1 MGNSA
6 LDLTALGLGAGI
18 ALLVTGALGWA
29 LRGGDTRRGWLVAAG
44 LLVGLTAIGAFDLLR
59 HSPRETPFGI
69 VGVGALLVVLGTLG
83 FIRATRSVRPWI
95 RWPLAF
101 LLAFLLVFGGLLLGA
116 TVARW
121 LPV

>member
-6 LDLTALGLGAGI
+6 LDLTALVVGAII
-18 ALLVTGALGWA
+18 ALVVTGALGWA
-29 LRGGDTRRGWLVAAG
+29 LRREHTRRGWLVAAG
-44 LLVGLTAIGAFDLLR
+44 LFAGLTAIGALDLLR

-83 FIRATRSVRPWI
+83 FLRATRSVRPWI

-101 LLAFLLVFGGLLLGA
+101 VLAFLFVFGGLLLGA
-116 TVARW
+116 AVSRW
-121 LPV
+121 LPI